1 MTRFLK
7 QRDIVGAAIAE
18 IRLQCGFGR
27 QINHGG
33 IGLVT
38 IWLDP
43 ADTDG
48 ADHWPDATQEEM
60 ELAA

>member
-27 QINHGG
+27 QINRGG

-48 ADHWPDATQEEM
+48 ADHGSDSNADEM
-60 ELAA
+60 AVAA